1 MNKIAVVQEL
11 VKLAKELVADQFD
24 HPKMD
29 DALAAM
35 KAASPKLLR
44 WLNTNSKLRLS
55 GWTATYSTSGAGKVN
70 SLYAGLGA
78 LQEFYVQE
86 EKIRGGGFWKVQVI
100 ANVDGEVV
108 VQSSMPNDRTMTDG
122 TFQWSDLDN
131 PEKIFSK
138 SRLPR
143 KDSGRSYR

>member
-1 MNKIAVVQEL
+1 MKTNVKVAAEL
-11 VKLAKELVADQFD
+11 VKLAKTLMADQFD

-29 DALAAM
+29 EALAAI
-35 KAASPKLLR
+35 KAATPKLLR
-44 WLNTNSKLRLS
+44 WLDSNLRLS
-55 GWTATYSTSGAGKVN
+55 GWTATYGTSGAGKIH

-78 LQEFYVQE
+78 IQDFYVQE
-86 EKIRGGGFWKVQVI
+86 DRQRGGGFWKVEVI

-108 VQSSMPNDRTMTDG
+108 VESTYPNDRKIEDG
-122 TFQWSDLDN
+122 RFEWSDLDN

-143 KDSGRSYR
+143 KDTKRPRR